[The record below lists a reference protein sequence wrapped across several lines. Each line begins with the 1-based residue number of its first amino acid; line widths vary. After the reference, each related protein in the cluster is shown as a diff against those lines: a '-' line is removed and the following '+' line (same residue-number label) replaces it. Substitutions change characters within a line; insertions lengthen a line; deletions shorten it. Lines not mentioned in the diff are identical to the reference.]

1 KSFNPEEL
9 SNLRNPKNLTDNLQ
23 RYASISG
30 AEKFFMSILSFG
42 VGTNYPTYSEYTL
55 SGVPV
60 TGVNIELNPG
70 IFYAAFT
77 GSENQRGIDNWS
89 YNRSLY
95 AGRIGLGKKE
105 GTHLYF
111 TGLYA
116 KDDVN
121 SIVLDSAN
129 NTLTPKANY
138 VFGTEVKLNL
148 FSDKLTLE
156 GEGALAV
163 LTRDTRDPELEH
175 KSIPNWVK
183 KIVDP
188 RISTSFDYSYS
199 GKLAFNNDA
208 SATRLSLGIK
218 MVGPGYTSLGVPN
231 LRTDQFGYEAK
242 LDQRFFERRVSIGS
256 FFKRNNDNL
265 IKWKRSTSTTTA
277 YGINLGI
284 NFPRIPFLRI
294 SYSPYSQKNDDV
306 NPLRKIDN
314 TTSVY
319 SLMTGYSYLLGNLN
333 SSTSFTFSG
342 QQTKTVS
349 GISDYRNN
357 SFMATEVIS
366 LNIPLSFTASWGLI
380 QSAYGLGESKINNID
395 LGANAQVTDSWS
407 IVAGM
412 NFASEVNLNRKTG
425 FYLNSNVSPFQG
437 IGIDLRAERN
447 VYTEQQV
454 AFGDYREFIFSVI
467 LTAQW

>member
-1 KSFNPEEL
+1 
-9 SNLRNPKNLTDNLQ
+9 
-23 RYASISG
+23 
-30 AEKFFMSILSFG
+30 
-42 VGTNYPTYSEYTL
+42 
-55 SGVPV
+55 
-60 TGVNIELNPG
+60 
-70 IFYAAFT
+70 
-77 GSENQRGIDNWS
+77 
-89 YNRSLY
+89 
-95 AGRIGLGKKE
+95 LGKKE

-121 SIVLDSAN
+121 SIVLDSTN

-138 VFGTEVKLNL
+138 VFGTEAKLNL

-175 KSIPNWVK
+175 KSIPNWIK
-183 KIVDP
+183 NIVDP

-199 GKLAFNNDA
+199 VKLAFNNDA

-242 LDQRFFERRVSIGS
+242 LDQRFFERRVSVGS

-294 SYSPYSQKNDDV
+294 SYSPYSQKNDDI

-314 TTSVY
+314 TTSIY
-319 SLMTGYSYLLGNLN
+319 SLMTGYSYLLGSLN

-342 QQTKTVS
+342 QQTKTLS
-349 GISDYRNN
+349 GFSDYRAN
-357 SFMATEVIS
+357 SFMVTEGVS
-366 LNIPLSFTASWGLI
+366 LNIPLAFTASWGLI
-380 QSAYGLGESKINNID
+380 QTVYGLGESKINNID
-395 LGANAQVTDSWS
+395 LGANAQINDVWS

-412 NFASEVNLNRKTG
+412 NFASEVNRNSKTG
-425 FYLNSNVSPFQG
+425 FYLNSNVSPIQG
-437 IGIDLRAERN
+437 IGIDLRVERN
-447 VYTEQQV
+447 VYTEQQI
-454 AFGDYREFIFSVI
+454 AFGDYREFIFSAI